1 MRVVCASLYTNSK
14 HQMCCNENNRYMY
27 HWYLNCAEIKVLA
40 RLSMK
45 IIMLVF
51 AF

>member
-1 MRVVCASLYTNSK
+1 MHVVCGSMCTHSK
-14 HQMCCNENNRYMY
+14 DQMCCNENNRY

-40 RLSMK
+40 RLSMRHN
-45 IIMLVF
+45 MLVF